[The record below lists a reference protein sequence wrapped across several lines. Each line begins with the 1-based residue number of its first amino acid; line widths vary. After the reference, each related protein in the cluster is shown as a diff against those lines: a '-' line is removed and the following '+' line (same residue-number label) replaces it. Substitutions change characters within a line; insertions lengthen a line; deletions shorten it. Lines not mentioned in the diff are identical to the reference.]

1 MIQMAALTEE
11 EIHAYNEAVL
21 ARIRQLCARRG
32 SSITKLEKALGY
44 GNGTVSGWN
53 KAKKKAPYDRI
64 EAIAAYLG
72 VPTVGLTGEERP
84 APPEGSRPG
93 QAEVLRWVR
102 SAGKEELLELIS
114 AAALRLKEL

>member
-1 MIQMAALTEE
+1 MAALTEE

-44 GNGTVSGWN
+44 GNGTVSGWT

-64 EAIAAYLG
+64 EAIASYLG
-72 VPTVGLTGEERP
+72 IPTVGLTGEERP
-84 APPEGSRPG
+84 AMPEHDG
-93 QAEVLRWVR
+93 LTLDDIKHWIDT
-102 SAGKEELLELIS
+102 AGREELLELIS
-114 AAALRLKEL
+114 AAAEKMKAL

>member
-1 MIQMAALTEE
+1 MTALKEE

-21 ARIRQLCARRG
+21 ARIRQLCVRRG

-44 GNGTVSGWN
+44 GNGTVSGWT

-72 VPTVGLTGEERP
+72 VPTVGLTGEL
-84 APPEGSRPG
+84 RPG
-93 QAEVLRWVR
+93 GAGREEPELEDILRWVR
-102 SAGKEELLELIS
+102 SAGKEELLELLS
-114 AAALRLKEL
+114 AATLRLKEL